1 MNKKQSSSSFAEYS
15 PVTYWVLKLFE
26 WMKWLSPAKWL
37 SLSNPLF
44 KSRNTLAP
52 GQVQDKDFVKLR
64 RRAIELYMFLW
75 WVVEIILLVLTW
87 ILTRNSWLAV
97 IFTIIASLRIIEIIQ
112 VTLNAAVVDALGGL
126 PDELSKWRVRMLILS
141 GINFLELILCFGV
154 IYAVNLPDLAHAG
167 SPLTAYYF
175 SIMTQL
181 TSGTGD
187 VFAYR
192 GLRIAAAGQ
201 SLVSIL
207 FILLAIG
214 RFMASLLQGRS
225 LSEDKNSK

>member
-1 MNKKQSSSSFAEYS
+1 MNKKISISSLAEYS
-15 PVTYWVLKLFE
+15 PVTHWVLKLFE

-37 SLSNPLF
+37 SFSNPLF
-44 KSRNTLAP
+44 KSRNTLTP
-52 GQVQDKDFVKLR
+52 EQVQDKEFGQR
-64 RRAIELYMFLW
+64 RRRSIELYMFCW
-75 WVVEIILLVLTW
+75 WVVEIILLGLTW

-97 IFTIIASLRIIEIIQ
+97 LFTIIASLRIIEILQ
-112 VTLNAAVVDALGGL
+112 VTLNAAMVDALGGL
-126 PDELSKWRVRMLILS
+126 PDELPEWRVRMLILS
-141 GINFLELILCFGV
+141 GINFLELIICFGI

-175 SIMTQL
+175 SFMTQL
-181 TSGTGD
+181 TGGTGD

-207 FILLAIG
+207 FILLVIA
-214 RFMASLLQGRS
+214 RFMASLSQRRS
-225 LSEDKNSK
+225 SLEDKNSK